1 VATRPMLRIVE
12 REALVFAR
20 LWRGIV
26 FSLFLSPLLYLAAM
40 GVGLGG
46 LVKAHTGNVG
56 GVTYLQFVTPGMLVA
71 VAMQVAAG
79 ESMWP
84 VLGGV
89 KWVQNYHA
97 AVATSID
104 ADDVLYGTVL
114 WIALRAM
121 LGAVAFVAVAALLG
135 GIPSAWGILS
145 IPVAGLCAAAFS
157 APLAA
162 YSVMQDS
169 DLVFAIIM
177 RIGVLPIFLFSGTFF
192 PISQLPHWLRPVAA
206 ISPLWHAVELARAA
220 TTGHFRLGAAVV
232 HVLVL
237 AGCTAAGLVWG
248 ARRFERRL
256 TS

>member
-1 VATRPMLRIVE
+1 VATRPMLRVVE
-12 REALVFAR
+12 REVLVFAR

-135 GIPSAWGILS
+135 GIPSAWGILA
-145 IPVAGLCAAAFS
+145 IPVAGVLYGKMY
-157 APLAA
+157 PK
-162 YSVMQDS
+162 
-169 DLVFAIIM
+169 
-177 RIGVLPIFLFSGTFF
+177 VLPIVDNE
-192 PISQLPHWLRPVAA
+192 P
-206 ISPLWHAVELARAA
+206 LARLIAFLLSDCA
-220 TTGHFRLGAAVV
+220 SYVSGVTYAIDGGT
-232 HVLVL
+232 L
-237 AGCTAAGLVWG
+237 A
-248 ARRFERRL
+248 
-256 TS
+256 